1 MNFLTDKP
9 KRTALICLAATTLL
23 TACAAPSQSGTVYSA
38 SEARRE
44 QIVRM
49 GVVESVRE
57 VSIQRDPSGVGT
69 VAGAVVGGIAG
80 SDIGGGKGS
89 SVASVLGAVAGG
101 MVGSALENRTKLVK
115 GYEITVRLDSGELRA
130 YVQEADEQ
138 FKPGERVR
146 LVSTGGTV
154 RVTH

>member
-1 MNFLTDKP
+1 MRYFPTSTA
-9 KRTALICLAATTLL
+9 RTLITLAALGTL
-23 TACAAPSQSGTVYSA
+23 AGCAAPSSSGTVYSA

-57 VSIQRDPSGVGT
+57 VSIQREPSGVGT

-80 SDIGGGKGS
+80 SDVGKGRGAS
-89 SVASVLGAVAGG
+89 IGSVLGAVAGG
-101 MVGSALENRTKLVK
+101 MVGSAIENQTKLVK
-115 GYEITVRLDSGELRA
+115 GYELTVRLDSGELRA

-138 FKPGERVR
+138 FKPGDRVR

>member
-1 MNFLTDKP
+1 MSIYTFAP
-9 KRTALICLAATTLL
+9 KCTALLCAVAATLL
-23 TACAAPSQSGTVYSA
+23 SACTAPSQSGTVYSA

-49 GVVESVRE
+49 GVIESVRE

-89 SVASVLGAVAGG
+89 SVATVLGAVAGS
-101 MVGSALENRTKLVK
+101 MVGSAIENKTKLVK
-115 GYEITVRLDSGELRA
+115 GYELTVRLDSGELRA

>member
-1 MNFLTDKP
+1 MKSNSTP
-9 KRTALICLAATTLL
+9 RTALLSALVATVLL
-23 TACAAPSQSGTVYSA
+23 SACAAPSSSGMVYSA

-57 VSIQRDPSGVGT
+57 VSIQREPSGVGT
-69 VAGAVVGGIAG
+69 IAGAVVGGIAG
-80 SDIGGGKGS
+80 SDIGKGKGS
-89 SVASVLGAVAGG
+89 SVGSVLGAVVGG
-101 MVGSALENRTKLVK
+101 MAGSAIENQTKLVK
-115 GYEITVRLDSGELRA
+115 GFELTVRLDSGELRA

-138 FKPGERVR
+138 FKPGDRVR

>member
-1 MNFLTDKP
+1 MKFSTP
-9 KRTALICLAATTLL
+9 TTRTALLCVAASALL
-23 TACAAPSQSGTVYSA
+23 SACAAPSSSGTVYSA
-38 SEARRE
+38 GEARRE

-69 VAGAVVGGIAG
+69 IAGAVVGGIAG

-101 MVGSALENRTKLVK
+101 MVGSALENKTKLVK
-115 GYEITVRLDSGELRA
+115 GYEITVRLDGGELRA

>member
-1 MNFLTDKP
+1 MKLFKP
-9 KRTALICLAATTLL
+9 ATRTTLL
-23 TACAAPSQSGTVYSA
+23 CVAASALLSACAAPSSSGTVYSA

-69 VAGAVVGGIAG
+69 IAGAVVGGIAG

-101 MVGSALENRTKLVK
+101 MVGSAIENKTKLVK
-115 GYEITVRLDSGELRA
+115 GHEITVRLDSGELRA

>member
-1 MNFLTDKP
+1 M
-9 KRTALICLAATTLL
+9 KRMFCLSALAASLL
-23 TACAAPSQSGTVYSA
+23 AGISGCANPSSSGVVYSA

-80 SDIGGGKGS
+80 SDVGGGKGS
-89 SVASVLGAVAGG
+89 SIASVLGAVAGG
-101 MVGSALENRTKLVK
+101 LAGSAIENQMKLKK
-115 GYEITVRLDSGELRA
+115 GFEITVRLDSGEMRA

-138 FKPGERVR
+138 FKPGDRVR

>member
-1 MNFLTDKP
+1 MKSSNTP
-9 KRTALICLAATTLL
+9 RTALLSTLAAMVLL
-23 TACAAPSQSGTVYSA
+23 SACAAPSSSGTVYSA

-57 VSIQRDPSGVGT
+57 VSIQREPSGVGT
-69 VAGAVVGGIAG
+69 IAGAVVGGIAG
-80 SDIGGGKGS
+80 SDIGKGKGS
-89 SVASVLGAVAGG
+89 SVGSVLGAVVGG
-101 MVGSALENRTKLVK
+101 MAGSAIENQTKLVK
-115 GYEITVRLDSGELRA
+115 GFELTVRLDSGELRA

-138 FKPGERVR
+138 FKPGDRVR